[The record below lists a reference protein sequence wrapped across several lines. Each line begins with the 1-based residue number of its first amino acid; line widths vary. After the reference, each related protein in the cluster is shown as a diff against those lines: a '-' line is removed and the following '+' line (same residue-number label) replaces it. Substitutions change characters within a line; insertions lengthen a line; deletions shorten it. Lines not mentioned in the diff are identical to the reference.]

1 MGRIGRMTMSNPL
14 PERIKALLESDP
26 YAGVLGLSVSII
38 DGAIQTKSETS
49 HSLVGNVNLPALHGG
64 VVGSLMMLTASLEL
78 HHQLDSNQSAM
89 LLDMDVDYLRS
100 GRVIPTY
107 GRADLLR
114 LGRRTATMTATLWQ
128 EDKNRPIAFSRMSFL
143 VKPQGDESPALG

>member
-1 MGRIGRMTMSNPL
+1 MSNRL
-14 PERIKALLESDP
+14 PDRIKTLLESDP
-26 YAGVLGLSVSII
+26 YAGVFGLSASII

-49 HSLVGNVNLPALHGG
+49 QSLVGNINLPALHGG

-78 HHQLDSNQSAM
+78 HYQLDGNQSAM

-107 GRADLLR
+107 GLADLLR

-143 VKPQGDESPALG
+143 VRAQGDESPALG

>member
-1 MGRIGRMTMSNPL
+1 MSKVGWVTMSNRL
-14 PERIKALLESDP
+14 PERIKALIELDP
-26 YAGVLGLSVSII
+26 YAGVLGLSASII

-49 HSLVGNVNLPALHGG
+49 QSLVGNINLPALHGG
-64 VVGSLMMLTASLEL
+64 VVGSLMMLTGSLEL
-78 HHQLDSNQSAM
+78 HYQLDSNQTAM

-143 VKPQGDESPALG
+143 VREQGDESPALG

>member
-1 MGRIGRMTMSNPL
+1 MSKVGQVTMSNRL
-14 PERIKALLESDP
+14 PERIKALIESDP
-26 YAGVLGLSVSII
+26 YAGVLGLSASII

-49 HSLVGNVNLPALHGG
+49 QSLVGNINLPALHGG
-64 VVGSLMMLTASLEL
+64 VVGSLMMLTGSLEL
-78 HHQLDSNQSAM
+78 HYQLDSNQTAM

-143 VKPQGDESPALG
+143 VKAQGDEAAALG

>member
-1 MGRIGRMTMSNPL
+1 MSNRL
-14 PERIKALLESDP
+14 PERIKALLDSDP

-49 HSLVGNVNLPALHGG
+49 QSLVGNINLPALHGG

-107 GRADLLR
+107 GRADILR
-114 LGRRTATMTATLWQ
+114 LEQKDGDNDGYIVARGQ
-128 EDKNRPIAFSRMSFL
+128 NRPIAFSRMSFL
-143 VKPQGDESPALG
+143 VWVQGDESPALG